1 MNENKIT
8 TIIQGDK
15 EYPTLLSNIKNSPQI
30 LYSVGNE
37 RILNYNSIAVVG
49 SRNMS
54 EYGKR
59 ITEEIVKGLTLAGVC
74 IVSGMAVGID
84 TIAHKTCL
92 ENGGNTIAVIGSG
105 LNKIFPPENEY
116 LFKQIV
122 NNGGC
127 VISEYP
133 ENQIAQKTFFAMRNR
148 LISGLAIATLVVEAT
163 YRSGTSITAQFA
175 LNQGRKL
182 LCIPN
187 SIGNKNSAGI
197 LNLIKKGAKVVTSA
211 EDILTEIG
219 WTSKTAINNEKQKYL
234 KKEREIH
241 EYELE
246 CLKTEKEIVK
256 NIYYYIKENG
266 ETNAEF
272 LSNKLKTE
280 IYNINVFLAILELK
294 GLIIN
299 THGISY
305 KVRDD
310 LYV

>member
-1 MNENKIT
+1 MNENKII
-8 TIIQGDK
+8 TIEKGDAA
-15 EYPTLLSNIKNSPQI
+15 YPTLLNNISNPPKTI
-30 LYSVGNE
+30 YSMGDE
-37 RILNYNSIAVVG
+37 KILNQKSVAVVG

-54 EYGKR
+54 EYGKKV
-59 ITEEIVKGLTLAGVC
+59 TEKIVKDLTLAGVC

-84 TIAHKTCL
+84 SVAHKTCL
-92 ENGGNTIAVIGSG
+92 ENGGKTIAILGSG
-105 LNKIFPPENEY
+105 LRRIFPPENAD
-116 LFKQIV
+116 LFKKIV
-122 NNGGC
+122 DNGGC

-133 ENQIAQKTFFAMRNR
+133 ENQLAQKSYFAMRNR
-148 LISGLAIATLVVEAT
+148 LISGLSVATLVIEAT
-163 YRSGTSITAQFA
+163 HRSGTSITAKYA
-175 LNQGRKL
+175 LNQGKKL

-197 LNLIKKGAKVVTSA
+197 LNWMKNGAKVVTSA
-211 EDILTEIG
+211 NDILKEIG
-219 WTSKTAINNEKQKYL
+219 WPNKLQSIDEEQKYIN
-234 KKEREIH
+234 KEREI
-241 EYELE
+241 EEFELN
-246 CLKTEKEIVK
+246 CLKSENEIVK

-272 LSNKLKTE
+272 LSSKFEIE

-294 GLIIN
+294 GLIVN